1 MLSYLY
7 ILSVI
12 LITYYLYKKI
22 FTLREGILFTSSY
35 FLDKYKKDDILIDRE
50 NITLERY
57 GKKIN
62 YKNIN
67 NISDNRF
74 INNKPL
80 TNNLLYK
87 NSIPV
92 SNSYTWDNNLSSE
105 ENLQFTNSLQFP
117 LVVKPIK
124 GEQGYGVTTDITSN
138 AELLQ
143 HINNLKNQDKEVLI
157 EEQAKGKEY
166 RIMVL
171 NDKIIGITMKTPP
184 SIIGDGENTINQL
197 ITNYNNKKAKDY
209 QIHKIDYNYI
219 KKQGYDSNDILS
231 QGEKIII
238 TNVANMHNGS
248 VVEYVDINNVN
259 PVNISLFKKINNVL
273 GLKLSGIDYIC
284 EDLTIPYYLNG
295 CVIEVNSNPGLDIH
309 YAVYPNNKREE
320 LLDNV
325 IHNVFI

>member
-1 MLSYLY
+1 MIIY
-7 ILSVI
+7 IYIISVI
-12 LITYYLYKKI
+12 VITHYLYKKF

-35 FLDKYKKDDILIDRE
+35 FLDKYKKDDILIDRV
-50 NITLERY
+50 NNTLERY

-67 NISDNRF
+67 NISDHRF
-74 INNKPL
+74 INNKSL

-138 AELLQ
+138 AELLK
-143 HINNLKNQDKEVLI
+143 HINNLKNQDKELLI

-166 RIMVL
+166 RIMVF
-171 NDKIIGITMKTPP
+171 NDNIIGITMKIPP
-184 SIIGDGENTINQL
+184 SIIGDGENTVIQL
-197 ITNYNNKKAKDY
+197 IRNYNNINKKEY
-209 QIHKIDYNYI
+209 HIHTIDYNYI
-219 KKQGYDSNDILS
+219 KKQGYDRNDILEK
-231 QGEKIII
+231 GEKIII

-248 VVEYVDINNVN
+248 VVKCVDINTVN

-284 EDLTIPYYLNG
+284 QDLTIPYYLDG
-295 CVIEVNSNPGLDIH
+295 CVIEVNTKPSFNIH
-309 YAVYPNNKREE
+309 YNVYPDNKKKE

-325 IHNVFI
+325 IHNLFI

>member
-1 MLSYLY
+1 MIIYLY
-7 ILSVI
+7 VLSVI
-12 LITYYLYKKI
+12 VITYYLYKKI

-67 NISDNRF
+67 NITDHRF
-74 INNKPL
+74 INNKSL

-92 SNSYTWDNNLSSE
+92 SNSYTWNNNLSSE
-105 ENLQFTNSLQFP
+105 KNLEFTNSLQFP

-124 GEQGYGVTTDITSN
+124 GEKGYGVTTDITSN

-157 EEQAKGKEY
+157 EEQVKGKEY
-166 RIMVL
+166 RIMVF
-171 NDKIIGITMKTPP
+171 NNNIIGITMKTPP
-184 SIIGDGENTINQL
+184 SVIGDGENTINQL
-197 ITNYNNKKAKDY
+197 ITNYNNKKIKKFN
-209 QIHKIDYNYI
+209 IHTIDYNYI
-219 KKQGYDSNDILS
+219 KKQGYDINDILS

-238 TNVANMHNGS
+238 TNVANMSNGS

-259 PVNISLFKKINNVL
+259 PVNISLFKKINNIL

-284 EDLTIPYYLNG
+284 EDLTIPYYLDG
-295 CVIEVNSNPGLDIH
+295 CVIEVNPAPGLDIH
-309 YAVYPNNKREE
+309 YSVYPENKREE